1 MGAGRGLHLDL
12 GLNMETAFDPATG
25 EIAEPTV
32 AERALAAGRAE
43 RADRADRRLRQAVG
57 AATLNQKID
66 EALASIQPVIK
77 NNKLEKD
84 KPGQR
89 GDYTTLDRLV
99 AILIPRLRECGVMV
113 RWNAG
118 HVFNMDKTYWL
129 PVTCYLIDRDTGDS
143 VECCIPMP
151 VPTPTPHAVVSAFT
165 YGRRVTLLGGT
176 GLATGDEGEDDNGEA
191 AMPRNITE
199 GDETEDL
206 LAELRTTKTPAD
218 AKKWA
223 QTYHARLQAL
233 PEDDH
238 KMLQDEYAAHVKGL
252 REAKP
257 EPGAPAKKT
266 APGPKN
272 RIPATHEGGAA

>member
-1 MGAGRGLHLDL
+1 
-12 GLNMETAFDPATG
+12 METAFDPTTG
-25 EIAEPTV
+25 EISEPTV

-99 AILIPRLRECGVMV
+99 AILVPRLRECGVMV

-165 YGRRVTLLGGT
+165 YGRRVTILGAT

-191 AMPRNITE
+191 AMPRNISEEDDATE
-199 GDETEDL
+199 LIREIE
-206 LAELRTTKTPAD
+206 ATKSEAD
-218 AKKWA
+218 AVKLKG
-223 QTYHARLQAL
+223 TYHKRIQELEQGDYARVKRAFQ
-233 PEDDH
+233 DH
-238 KMLQDEYAAHVKGL
+238 VAAL
-252 REAKP
+252 REAG
-257 EPGAPAKKT
+257 ETQDAAPADKPKRGG
-266 APGPKN
+266 AKN
-272 RIPATHEGGAA
+272 RIAPTVNDAGAS